1 MSARV
6 LAPQRTRGRGRSSDA
21 HPPRFHSAVCHDRAD
36 VRRARPFGRCA
47 RSANQGRRVKSHAT
61 PTVIDRRRLLPLL
74 AAAPLLA
81 FGRTAAA
88 QAPSPPGW
96 PSRVVKL
103 VVPFT
108 PGGGI
113 DAIGRILGARL
124 SEMWGQQVV
133 IENKPGAG
141 GNIASEFV
149 ARSAP
154 DGYTMYISA
163 AGLAVNRYLFASIN
177 YDPLADF
184 APVTLICLF
193 PNILVVPSSS
203 QVHSVGDLLA
213 LARTNPGKV
222 TFASPGH
229 GSSPHMSGELFKYIA
244 KVDLTHVPYRGASP
258 AYADVI
264 AGRVDWTFAVM
275 ASGLPLVRSGQLRAL
290 GVTTAARVAAA
301 PGCQLSPRP
310 ACPGTT
316 PRRGSLSS
324 CRPRHQSK
332 SSPRCTPTPSPRL
345 PRRRSEPS
353 STRLASWWWAPRLNN
368 SGRIFRPRWSGGRPS
383 SRRPTSGSASDHPP
397 PRERAHRSNEKWEG
411 RTAVTRKPMTTTTL
425 GTASFLIF
433 AGMVHADEIR
443 VLSTQATEEA
453 YRELVPQF
461 EKASGHK
468 VTTVFTGTLDANKR
482 LAAGETYDLLIMSLP
497 SIEEHIKAGKV
508 VPGSRVDLAKSGVG
522 VGVKAG
528 APKPDI
534 RTTEALKKT

>member
-1 MSARV
+1 
-6 LAPQRTRGRGRSSDA
+6 
-21 HPPRFHSAVCHDRAD
+21 
-36 VRRARPFGRCA
+36 VRP
-47 RSANQGRRVKSHAT
+47 HAT
-61 PTVIDRRRLLPLL
+61 PTVIDRRRLLPLI
-74 AAAPLLA
+74 AAAPVLA

-229 GSSPHMSGELFKYIA
+229 GSSPHMSGELFKYLA

-258 AYADVI
+258 AYTDVI
-264 AGRVDWTFAVM
+264 AGRVDCTFAVM

-301 PGCQLSPRP
+301 PEVPTIAEAGVPGYDTSSWFAFFVPAKTPAEIISKMHADTVAALAEPQIRAKLDALGVVVVGSTPEQLGMHLKAEMER
-310 ACPGTT
+310 
-316 PRRGSLSS
+316 
-324 CRPRHQSK
+324 
-332 SSPRCTPTPSPRL
+332 
-345 PRRRSEPS
+345 
-353 STRLASWWWAPRLNN
+353 WAPVIKAAN
-368 SGRIFRPRWSGGRPS
+368 
-383 SRRPTSGSASDHPP
+383 
-397 PRERAHRSNEKWEG
+397 
-411 RTAVTRKPMTTTTL
+411 
-425 GTASFLIF
+425 
-433 AGMVHADEIR
+433 IR
-443 VLSTQATEEA
+443 VSE
-453 YRELVPQF
+453 
-461 EKASGHK
+461 
-468 VTTVFTGTLDANKR
+468 
-482 LAAGETYDLLIMSLP
+482 
-497 SIEEHIKAGKV
+497 
-508 VPGSRVDLAKSGVG
+508 
-522 VGVKAG
+522 
-528 APKPDI
+528 
-534 RTTEALKKT
+534 